1 MAKKTSGKYMFIGTP
16 SRFGADIK
24 YSDTLQGLKLSEYDK
39 EAIRKGE
46 SLLLTAKEDQIK
58 RIYSNGRSL

>member
-1 MAKKTSGKYMFIGTP
+1 MAKKTSGKYMFIGKP

-46 SLLLTAKEDQIK
+46 SLLLTAKDDQIK
-58 RIYSNGRSL
+58 RIYSNGCSL